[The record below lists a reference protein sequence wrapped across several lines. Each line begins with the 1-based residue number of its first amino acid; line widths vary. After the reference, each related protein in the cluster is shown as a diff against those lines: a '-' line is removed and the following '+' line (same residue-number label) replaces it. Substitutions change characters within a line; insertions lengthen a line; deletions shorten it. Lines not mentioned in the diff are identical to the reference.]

1 MSSSHQKGFSW
12 PQVLFF
18 LLVAVILIGLL
29 VPMGF
34 HRRHEGDRTKTL
46 ANAKSVVAGLLI
58 FKSDNGVYPCDAT
71 RKILENDGIDF
82 LPLGKDANAYLAQ
95 LVATNTINS
104 EKSFFVP
111 G

>member
-1 MSSSHQKGFSW
+1 
-12 PQVLFF
+12 
-18 LLVAVILIGLL
+18 
-29 VPMGF
+29 MGF